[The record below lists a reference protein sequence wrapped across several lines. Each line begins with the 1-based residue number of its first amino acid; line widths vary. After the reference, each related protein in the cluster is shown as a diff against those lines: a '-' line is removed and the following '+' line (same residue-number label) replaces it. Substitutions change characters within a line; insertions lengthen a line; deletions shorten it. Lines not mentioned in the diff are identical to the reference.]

1 MSVRRLGTSLF
12 TEHLIWLV
20 LALVVAYGLTVQ
32 GFATQVNILNVLW
45 AAAPLGITAL
55 GMFLILMAG
64 HIDLSLE
71 STFGFASM
79 IAVLLLTSWMPD
91 VFPGWVGII
100 VALAVGLAVG
110 LANGAMSI
118 VMRVA
123 PFLITLA
130 TMLIMRGIMIY
141 LIPEG
146 VYFLPDDF
154 TFLGKARVGDIPV
167 AVFVLVITYAV
178 AYLVMNNHNYG
189 KSLQAIGSN
198 VRAAHIAGIRVNRT
212 LVLTFGLAG
221 MLAALGGLVQV
232 GRTQAVSAD
241 TGLGMIM
248 MVIAAAILGGT
259 SLTGGHGRVTGVAGA
274 VLVLATVEN
283 LLNLSSIDPSIR
295 QVVYGVILLAG
306 IYLASLQ
313 DRLRERVA

>member
-1 MSVRRLGTSLF
+1 MLF
-12 TEHLIWLV
+12 
-20 LALVVAYGLTVQ
+20 GLTVK

-45 AAAPLGITAL
+45 ASAPLGITAL
-55 GMFLILMAG
+55 GMFLILLAG

-79 IAVLLLTSWMPD
+79 IAILLMTEWMPG
-91 VFPGWVGII
+91 VFPGWVGVLI
-100 VALAVGLAVG
+100 ALAVGLAVG

-118 VMRVA
+118 LMRVT

-130 TMLIMRGIMIY
+130 TMLILRGIMIY

-154 TFLGKARVGDIPV
+154 TFLGKARVGPIPI
-167 AVFVLVITYAV
+167 AVFVLAATYLV
-178 AYLVMNNHNYG
+178 GYFVMNNHSFG

-212 LVLTFGLAG
+212 LVLTFGIAG

-241 TGLGMIM
+241 TGQGMIM

-259 SLTGGHGRVTGVAGA
+259 SLSGGHGRVTGVAGA

-283 LLNLSSIDPSIR
+283 LLNLSGIDPSIR
-295 QVVYGVILLAG
+295 QVVYGIILLAG

-313 DRLRERVA
+313 DRMRERVA